1 MKVAYFDCFSGVSG
15 DMILGALLDAGL
27 DLHEL
32 ESELGRLRLGGF
44 RLKAEKT
51 TRQGISGTKF
61 TVEIQE
67 HRIERHLK
75 DITDIVEQSDLSDD
89 IKASSKS
96 IFTELASV
104 EARIHNKSVDEVH
117 FHEVSGLDSIID
129 VIGSII
135 GLKKLGIEA
144 VHASKIHVGTGF
156 VECRHGTLPVPAPAT
171 LELLK
176 GIPIYS
182 KGMDAELATPTGI
195 AILKNVSTSFG
206 DMPSMKVEKIG
217 YGAGSRDLQIP
228 NLLRICIG
236 ETCEDKCARDE
247 VILVETNIDD
257 MNPELFGYVS
267 DQLLAQGALDV
278 FMTPIYMKRSR
289 PATLLSVLTTRDKF
303 EVILSTVFSET
314 TALGVRIHSL
324 DRRKLERETL
334 SVKTSL
340 GDIRV
345 KVSRI
350 GEEIKNI
357 APEYED
363 CREIAAKRG
372 IPLKDV
378 YEAARVACRE
388 ALLRDQ

>member
-1 MKVAYFDCFSGVSG
+1 MRIAYFDCFSGVSG

-27 DLHEL
+27 ELHDLEV
-32 ESELGRLRLGGF
+32 ELGRLRLGGF

-61 TVEIQE
+61 SVEIQD
-67 HRIERHLK
+67 HHAERHLK
-75 DITDIVEQSDLSDD
+75 DITDIVDQSDLSDD
-89 IKASSKS
+89 IKTTSKR

-104 EARIHNKSVDEVH
+104 EARIHNKSIDEVH

-135 GLKKLGIEA
+135 GLKKLGLES
-144 VHASKIHVGTGF
+144 VHVSKIHVGTGF

-171 LELLK
+171 LEMLK
-176 GIPIYS
+176 GIPVFS
-182 KGMDAELATPTGI
+182 KGIDAELVTPTGI
-195 AILKNVSTSFG
+195 AILKNVAKSFG
-206 DMPSMKVEKIG
+206 DMPEMRIEGIG
-217 YGAGSRDLQIP
+217 YGAGSRELQIP

-236 ETCEDKCARDE
+236 ETCEDKCVRDE

-257 MNPELFGYVS
+257 MNPEIFGYVS
-267 DQLLAQGALDV
+267 EQLLAQGALDV
-278 FMTPIYMKRSR
+278 FMTPIYMKKNR
-289 PATLLSVLTTRDKF
+289 PATLLSVLTTKDKF

-324 DRRKLERETL
+324 DRRKLERQTL
-334 SVKTSL
+334 SVKTVM

-345 KVSRI
+345 KVSKI
-350 GEEIKNI
+350 GKEIKNI

-388 ALLRDQ
+388 ALLKD